1 MDLHKI
7 LKIVAIVLSVIGA
20 AFALMIIA
28 GDEATADSMSGKMLA
43 VTYVILALI
52 LVLVLIFVLKGL
64 FAGEIKKTLMSVGA
78 FVAIILISY
87 LLSSG
92 TDLDLSGF
100 NSKGL
105 GITEAI
111 SKNVGA
117 GLIAF
122 YILAVLAIASMVFS
136 GFKKI
141 TTK

>member
-1 MDLHKI
+1 MGLHKI

-20 AFALMIIA
+20 AFALMIVA
-28 GDEATADSMSGKMLA
+28 GDEATADSMSGNMLF
-43 VTYVILALI
+43 VSYVILALI
-52 LVLVLIFVLKGL
+52 LVLVVIFVIKGL
-64 FAGEIKKTLMSVGA
+64 FAGDIKKTLMSVGA
-78 FVAIILISY
+78 FAAIILISY
-87 LLSSG
+87 ILSSG

-122 YILAVLAIASMVFS
+122 YILGFLAIVSMIFS

-141 TTK
+141 SK